1 MDNPVSK
8 YFPGIS
14 GEQNDKFEAL
24 LPLYRDWNSKINLV
38 SRKDI
43 DNFAIHH
50 LLHSLGIAMIT
61 GFRDGTTIMD
71 AGTGGGFPGIPL
83 AIMFPGASFTLVD
96 SIRKKTRVVEAIA
109 SELKLDNVVVECSRV
124 EDIPGN
130 FDFVVSRAVTAFPKF
145 VEWTFSK
152 IKKGGDNSLRN
163 GILYLKG
170 GDLTE
175 ELGALLKRV
184 RLYELQTHFNEDFF
198 IGKKVVYLPA

>member
-8 YFPGIS
+8 YFPGIT